1 MLNVACT
8 VFMICTPIKAKNATH
23 WSYGPPD
30 YGRLSNRRRPTSSNW
45 QTREPSHGRPQE
57 DAEALERSAL
67 AARSEVG
74 GCRRCESR
82 AHIARKFG
90 ETPFGSVALLQ
101 AERAFGDR

>member
-1 MLNVACT
+1 MCGAQSAQDYRRCQFQTSCVSLWLHMLNVACT

-57 DAEALERSAL
+57 DAEALEQSAL

-82 AHIARKFG
+82 A
-90 ETPFGSVALLQ
+90 
-101 AERAFGDR
+101 